1 MLRHHRGRFRR
12 AAQDHGIGPSDHDA
26 IDGGC
31 DGEAWRRA
39 IAEQF
44 GPQAGNIGQAL
55 QGCDFRLVA
64 RFAAEEEADGPKGG
78 RLTDGGGIQDNDL

>member
-1 MLRHHRGRFRR
+1 MLRHHRGGFGRT
-12 AAQDHGIGPSDHDA
+12 AQDHGIGPSDHGA

-31 DGEAWRRA
+31 EGEARRRA

-44 GPQAGNIGQAL
+44 GPQPGDIGQAL
-55 QGCDFRLVA
+55 QGCDFRPVA

-78 RLTDGGGIQDNDL
+78 RLTDGGGIQGNDL